1 MPNGLKAPR
10 PLIFVIGPMDDKEQP
25 QGSRDHTVV
34 IREGINAALREL
46 LGTEELPIDVRAP
59 IEDRGADIPTD
70 VFNNIDVA
78 DLLIADISLPNPV
91 VFYELA
97 FAHSL
102 GVPTILVQDVNK
114 GQDAFYLKVS
124 RHVGLLG
131 VTKEAV
137 KKALQDTLAGW
148 LKSRGFILKNDL
160 GIQPLSENKLVVNPV
175 TKFYLN
181 VPLLDISGAAG
192 IALGYLENFIKP
204 VMSIAEKPPAFSDA
218 LAEAQKAKG
227 PPVVKAITGLVIVK
241 PATLESI
248 KAHID
253 EALPKVQ
260 AISAQIYGDA
270 EGTPGGKMFLDCGQ
284 AGRRTTHIVVE
295 GVAID
300 IPRTLYPLRKSKRL
314 ERLLEDRD
322 SSVKIETILIKRF
335 ADRIVDQAHLESNV
349 IKRER
354 LCIAPA
360 DCLVEAVQDLI
371 AGKESRYNVKRLYAE
386 RL

>member
-1 MPNGLKAPR
+1 MANDLKPSH
-10 PLIFVIGPMDDKEQP
+10 PLIFIIGPMDDKGQP
-25 QGSRDHTVV
+25 EGSRDHTVV
-34 IREGINAALREL
+34 IRDGIIEALREL
-46 LGTEELPIDVRAP
+46 LGEEQLPVEVRAP
-59 IEDRGADIPTD
+59 IEDRGSDIPTD

-78 DLLIADISLPNPV
+78 DLLIADISLPNPA

-102 GVPTILVQDVNK
+102 GVPTILVQDLNK
-114 GQDAFYLKVS
+114 GHDAFYLKVS
-124 RHVGLLG
+124 RHVGLPG
-131 VTKEAV
+131 VTRETV
-137 KKALQDTLAGW
+137 KKALTDTLAGW
-148 LKSRGFILKNDL
+148 LKSRGFTLKNDL
-160 GIQPLSENKLVVNPV
+160 GIPALGANKLVVNPV

-192 IALGYLENFIKP
+192 LALGYLENFIKP

-248 KAHID
+248 KTHID
-253 EALPKVQ
+253 EALPKMQ

-270 EGTPGGKMFLDCGQ
+270 EGAPGGKMFLDCGQ

-314 ERLLEDRD
+314 ERLLGDKE
-322 SSVKIETILIKRF
+322 SSVKIEEILINRF
-335 ADRIVDQAHLESNV
+335 ADRIVDQAHLESNL

-360 DCLVEAVQDLI
+360 NGLVEAVQHLI
-371 AGKESRYNVKRLYAE
+371 VGKESRYSVKKLYEE